1 MTGKV
6 YLITGAS
13 SGIGH
18 AAAKALLQRGHTVY
32 AAARRLEPMTD
43 LVAAGATAIHMDVT
57 DEASVQAG
65 VARVVAEQGRIDG
78 LLANAGYLHM
88 GMIENVSID
97 AAQRQFDV
105 NVFGVAR
112 AVKAVLPHMRAQGRG
127 NIAITSS
134 GLGKFSAPGM
144 AWYPASKHAL
154 EAFSDALRM
163 EVKRFGIKVA
173 ILEPAFLST
182 DLFEAGEWT
191 LDAADQAEYADVYA
205 AAQAN
210 FRANARRRFQGGSP
224 AETVVKPIVKALES
238 GSPRRRYRPGWM
250 SKWGVFAKEKIGDV
264 VVDPISDYIW
274 LREASPDPDLEPDR
288 DQVERELSVRTT
300 TAENP

>member
-1 MTGKV
+1 MTSKV

-18 AAAKALLQRGHTVY
+18 AAAKALLRRGHIVY
-32 AAARRLEPMTD
+32 AAARRLDPMAD
-43 LVAAGATAIHMDVT
+43 LVAAGGTTIRMDVT

-65 VARVVAEQGRIDG
+65 VARVLAEQGRLDG

-88 GMIENVSID
+88 GMIENVSIE
-97 AAQRQFDV
+97 AAQHQLDV
-105 NVFGVAR
+105 NLFGVAR
-112 AVKAVLPHMRAQGRG
+112 AVKAVLPRMRAQGRG
-127 NIAITSS
+127 NIVITSS

-182 DLFEAGEWT
+182 NLYDAGEWT
-191 LDAADQAEYADVYA
+191 LDEADQAEYADVYA
-205 AAQAN
+205 TAQAN
-210 FRANARRRFQGGSP
+210 FRANARRRFHGGSP
-224 AETVVKPIVKALES
+224 AETVAKPIVKALES

-264 VVDPISDYIW
+264 VVDPVSNYIW
-274 LREASPDPDLEPDR
+274 LRDASPDANLEPDP
-288 DQVERELSVRTT
+288 DPGERELTVRTT
-300 TAENP
+300 PAEDS